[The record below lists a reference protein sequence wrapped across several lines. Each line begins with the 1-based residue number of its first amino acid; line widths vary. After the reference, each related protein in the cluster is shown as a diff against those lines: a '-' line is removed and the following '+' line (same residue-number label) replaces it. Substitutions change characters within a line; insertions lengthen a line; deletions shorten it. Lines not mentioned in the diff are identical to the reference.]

1 MSVATNATKAGWPMA
16 GSPALKIVRHSK
28 PSGDAVNRPRHAG
41 GGKSN
46 AKQPVAANEQ
56 PPFTMTDVEIAREV
70 RLSAKT
76 IRRMHD
82 DGKLPQPVT
91 VGVRSLRW
99 VRQTIVEWL
108 AAGCPDR
115 ATFEANRK
123 GGDR

>member
-1 MSVATNATKAGWPMA
+1 MSVATNATKAGWLMA

-28 PSGDAVNRPRHAG
+28 PSGDVTNRPRLAG
-41 GGKSN
+41 GGQSN
-46 AKQPVAANEQ
+46 AKPTVAANEP
-56 PPFTMTDVEIAREV
+56 PPFTMTDAEIAREL

-76 IRRMHD
+76 IRRMND

-91 VGVRSLRW
+91 VGARSLRW

-115 ATFEANRK
+115 ATFDGNRK
-123 GGDR
+123 GGQ

>member
-1 MSVATNATKAGWPMA
+1 MS

-28 PSGDAVNRPRHAG
+28 PTGDAVNRPRLVG
-41 GGKSN
+41 GGRPKD
-46 AKQPVAANEQ
+46 KQPVAANE
-56 PPFTMTDVEIAREV
+56 PPPYTMTDAEIAREL

-82 DGKLPQPVT
+82 GGKLPQPVM

-108 AAGCPDR
+108 GAGCPDQ

>member
-1 MSVATNATKAGWPMA
+1 MS

-28 PSGDAVNRPRHAG
+28 PSGDVTNRPRLAG
-41 GGKSN
+41 GGQSN
-46 AKQPVAANEQ
+46 AKPTVAANE
-56 PPFTMTDVEIAREV
+56 PPPYTMTDAEIAWEL

-76 IRRMHD
+76 IHRMND

-91 VGVRSLRW
+91 VGARSLRW
-99 VRQTIVEWL
+99 VRQTMVEWL

-123 GGDR
+123 GGGP